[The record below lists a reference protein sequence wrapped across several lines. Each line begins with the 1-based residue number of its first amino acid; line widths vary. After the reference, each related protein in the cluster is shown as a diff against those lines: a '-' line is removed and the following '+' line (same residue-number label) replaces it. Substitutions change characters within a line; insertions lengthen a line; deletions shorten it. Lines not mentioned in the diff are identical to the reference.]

1 MRKVYLVGANR
12 TPIGK
17 FGGSFAALIA
27 ADLGTI
33 TAKESI
39 KRANLKPEQIQEVIF
54 GNARQA
60 GVGPNVARQITFKAG
75 IPTSVPAYT
84 INKACGSGLKSII
97 NAYQSIALG
106 DADII
111 LAGGTESMSSVPYL
125 LPNIRWGLPLGK
137 AEMKDAMYKDGFYAL
152 YAIRLWERPLKMW
165 RTSIKFPEKNRMNML
180 F

>member
-17 FGGSFAALIA
+17 FGGGLASFSA
-27 ADLGTI
+27 ADLGTL
-33 TAKESI
+33 TAKESFR
-39 KRANLKPEQIQEVIF
+39 RANLKPEQIQEVIF

-75 IPTSVPAYT
+75 IPASVPAYT

-111 LAGGTESMSSVPYL
+111 LAGGTESMS
-125 LPNIRWGLPLGK
+125 
-137 AEMKDAMYKDGFYAL
+137 
-152 YAIRLWERPLKMW
+152 
-165 RTSIKFPEKNRMNML
+165 
-180 F
+180 